1 MTAASPTKPPGL
13 RVSVIIPHLNTP
25 ELLARCLASVAAQR
39 LDHGRAEI
47 IVVDNGSTLPFDA
60 VRADFPD
67 VRFLVEPTP
76 GPGPAR
82 NHGVAMAS
90 ADILAFTDADC
101 RADAGWLQAAVDAI
115 EADPARAIV
124 GGDIAI
130 DFVDAARPTAIEAY
144 EAVFSFDQRSYIETK
159 NFSVTANLAMGRAVH
174 AAVGAFG
181 GIDTAEDSDWG
192 TRAHRAGYRTRFL
205 PQMRVFHPARNDYPA
220 LTRKF
225 QRIIQHFWNDHVR
238 SGAPR
243 WRWQARAA
251 AQLLAI
257 PIGCLR
263 ALTSNRISGVSN
275 RCNAMLVLARIRWFR
290 AAEMLRVMAAPSDG
304 SAPYWNRQ
312 A

>member
-1 MTAASPTKPPGL
+1 MTPPAMAKPLPL

-25 ELLARCLASVAAQR
+25 ELLSRCLASVAAQR

-47 IVVDNGSTLPFDA
+47 IVVDNGSTLAFDA
-60 VRADFPD
+60 VRAAFPD
-67 VRFLVEPTP
+67 VRFLIEPTP

-82 NHGVAMAS
+82 NHGVAAAN

-101 RADAGWLQAAVDAI
+101 RVDTGWLQAAVDAV

-144 EAVFSFDQRSYIETK
+144 EAVFSFDQRAYIETK
-159 NFSVTANLAMGRAVH
+159 QFSVTANLAMARAVH

-181 GIDTAEDSDWG
+181 GIDIAEDSDWG

-205 PQMRVFHPARNDYPA
+205 PTMRVFHPARADYPA

-225 QRIIQHFWNDHVR
+225 ERIVRHFWNDHVR

-251 AQLLAI
+251 AQLVAI

-263 ALTSNRISGVSN
+263 ALTSNRISGASN
-275 RCNAMLVLARIRWFR
+275 RWNAMLVLARIRWFR
-290 AAEMLRVMAAPSDG
+290 AAEMWRVMAAPADSG
-304 SAPYWNRQ
+304 APYWNRQ
-312 A
+312 S